1 MDRVYLISFG
11 EIGLKGKNRP
21 FFETT
26 LVKRIKKSLSLFK
39 DLKVYKTHGRI
50 FVETKANSSEVVDRL
65 KRIFGI
71 VGISLALRT
80 QLNLEDICNAAVSLL
95 EEYDDLQGKT
105 FKIEARRPNKSFPCK
120 SPEIASRVGA
130 YVLKNTTGLIVD
142 VHKPQITINVEVRE
156 KAYVYIKKAAGPGGL
171 PIGVSGKA
179 MLLLSGGIDSPVAGW
194 LTMKRGVEVQAI
206 YFHSFPFTS
215 DRAKE
220 KVIDLC
226 RVLAG
231 YSGRFKLHVVS
242 FTEVLKILQKN
253 TPNELLTILMRR
265 MMIRIAQ
272 KIAKSEGCLGLVT
285 GESIGQVASQTLES
299 LVATN
304 QVAEIPV
311 FRPLIAMDKKEIIQK
326 AEEIGTFEISTRP
339 FEDCCSLFVPEH
351 PKTRPDLNYVTQSE
365 QLLNIN
371 ELTEKALKNIE
382 VVDILPED
390 SVY

>member
-1 MDRVYLISFG
+1 MEHVYLISFG

-21 FFETT
+21 FFETI
-26 LVKRIKKSLSLFK
+26 LINRIKKSLSLFK

-50 FVETKANSSEVVDRL
+50 FVETKANSSEVINRL

-71 VGISLALRT
+71 VGISPALRT
-80 QLNLEDICNAAVSLL
+80 GLNLEDICNAAVTLL
-95 EEYDDLQGKT
+95 EEYDELQGKT
-105 FKIEARRPNKSFPCK
+105 FKVEARRSNKSFPYK
-120 SPEIASRVGA
+120 SPEIARHVGA
-130 YVLKNTTGLIVD
+130 YVLKNSTGLVVD

-156 KAYVYIKKAAGPGGL
+156 KAYVYIEKVSGPGGL

-179 MLLLSGGIDSPVAGW
+179 LLLLSGGIDSPVAGW

-226 RVLAG
+226 RVLAE
-231 YSGRFKLHVVS
+231 YSGIFRLHVVS

-265 MMIRIAQ
+265 MMVRIAQ
-272 KIAKSEGCLGLVT
+272 KVAKSEGCLGLVT

-299 LVATN
+299 LMATN

-351 PKTRPDLNYVTQSE
+351 PKTRPDLNYVIQSE
-365 QLLNIN
+365 QSLDIN
-371 ELTEKALKNIE
+371 ELIEEGLKNIE
-382 VVDILPED
+382 VINISPED
-390 SVY
+390 SAY